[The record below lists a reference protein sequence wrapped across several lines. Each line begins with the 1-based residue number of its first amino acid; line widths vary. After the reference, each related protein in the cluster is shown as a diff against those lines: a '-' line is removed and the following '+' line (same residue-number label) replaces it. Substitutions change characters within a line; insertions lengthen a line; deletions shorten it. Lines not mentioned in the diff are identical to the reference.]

1 MKDVSKIQKN
11 IRDAGLCTAGLCA
24 AGALVLF
31 AVLDLFVLPFP
42 KLDAFKKRDWSTRVY
57 DRRGTLVQVLALENG
72 VRREFTPLSAIP
84 HQAVDIFLAAED
96 KRFFSHCGVDFSAV
110 VRAALQNIRSGQR
123 VSGASTVTMQL
134 ARLVVPAKKRNFAAK
149 LNEARNALRIERRL
163 SKNEILELY
172 LNTLPF
178 GFQTEGITSAAK
190 TFFASP
196 LEELSAEQLC
206 CLAVISRRPSG
217 NNPLEHPHVCA
228 ERAYELYRSLPGPA
242 AGGYFAAGGG
252 NGRSPKTDMNLPS
265 DTLGADAADSGNGAS
280 IDSAPL
286 EHFVC
291 VAEKAKRAEYPFY
304 LPHCVDFV
312 KKRYARAELPLPAE
326 WHLTADALFSFQAE
340 NLLANELEHNSHAR
354 VYNGAVFAI
363 ENETGNVII
372 WVGSNSYFDRD
383 HQGQMDGVT
392 AMNQSGSSSKPFLY
406 ALALD
411 KGYKPSDVL
420 PDIPLRF
427 GSDEVYIPRNFNNR
441 YNGPVRFRTALASSL
456 NVPAVSLLDSIGEAA
471 YADTLDKL
479 HFDSIRTKGLD
490 AGLALALGSAPVS
503 LYELVR
509 AFSVFPRDGTVIPL
523 RLLEKS
529 AYAGASLRSA
539 DSQSDGMGTSP
550 TAANDD
556 FSPSRVYSPDSA
568 RIICSILSDS
578 EARVK
583 GFGFSSVFKT
593 DFPSIFKTG
602 TANQYQSLV
611 ALCASSAYTVGVW
624 LGNFSGETVIGK
636 TGSSIPAY
644 IAKEVLT
651 RLQTSADG
659 NGKILPARNF
669 AEPEHWH
676 KGRVCALS
684 GMIASLDCPNTIS
697 EYLPDSLTAEDKKK
711 LRCTWHTKE
720 NGRLK
725 TVYPE
730 EYRNWFLSAERYGA
744 VNAGGAPLAI
754 VRPVSGSR
762 FLYDSA
768 YKNIAVVPLEING
781 GHGDTV
787 RVFLDGAEY
796 AVLERPFFI
805 NLSAGKGK
813 HTVRAVCANEEQT
826 VVFTVE

>member
-1 MKDVSKIQKN
+1 MKVVSKIQKN
-11 IRDAGLCTAGLCA
+11 VRAAGLCA
-24 AGALVLF
+24 AGALLLF
-31 AVLDLFVLPFP
+31 AALDLFFLPFP
-42 KLDAFKKRDWSTRVY
+42 KLNAFRKRDWSTRIY
-57 DRRGTLVQVLALENG
+57 DRRGTLVQVLALEGG
-72 VRREFTPLSAIP
+72 VRREFTPLSAMP
-84 HQAVDIFLAAED
+84 QQAIDIFLAAED
-96 KRFFSHCGVDFSAV
+96 KRFFSHCGLDFSAV
-110 VRAALQNIRSGQR
+110 VRAALQNIRNAQM

-134 ARLVVPAKKRNFAAK
+134 ARLVVPAKKRTLAAK
-149 LNEARNALRIERRL
+149 LNEAWNALRIERRL

-190 TFFASP
+190 TFFAAP
-196 LEELSAEQLC
+196 LEELSIEQLC
-206 CLAVISRRPSG
+206 CLAVIPRRPSG
-217 NNPLEHPHVCA
+217 NNPLEHPQVCA
-228 ERAYELYRSLPGPA
+228 ERACELYRSLFGDSE
-242 AGGYFAAGGG
+242 
-252 NGRSPKTDMNLPS
+252 SPE
-265 DTLGADAADSGNGAS
+265 
-280 IDSAPL
+280 I
-286 EHFVC
+286 FVHI
-291 VAEKAKRAEYPFY
+291 AENARRAEYPFY
-304 LPHCVDFV
+304 LPHCVDFL
-312 KKRYARAELPLPAE
+312 KKRLTREGRSLPPE
-326 WHLTADALFSFQAE
+326 IRLTADALFSFHAE
-340 NLLANELEHNSHAR
+340 NLLAGELANNSYAR

-363 ENETGNVII
+363 ENETGNII
-372 WVGSNSYFDRD
+372 VWVGSNSYFDRD
-383 HQGQMDGVT
+383 HQGQIDGVT

-456 NVPAVSLLDSIGEAA
+456 NVPAVSLLDSIGEAF

-490 AGLALALGSAPVS
+490 AGLALALGSAQVS

-523 RLLEKS
+523 RLLEDS
-529 AYAGASLRSA
+529 GGSGEALRSA
-539 DSQSDGMGTSP
+539 DSPPDSV
-550 TAANDD
+550 NDN

-593 DFPSIFKTG
+593 DFPSMFKTG
-602 TANQYQSLV
+602 TANQYQSLI

-644 IAKEVLT
+644 VAKEVLT

-659 NGKILPARNF
+659 SGKILPARNF

-676 KGRVCALS
+676 RGTVCALS
-684 GMIASLDCPNTIS
+684 GMIASSDCPNTIS
-697 EYLPDSLTAEDKKK
+697 EYLPDSLTAEDKKR

-744 VNAGGAPLAI
+744 VNAGGVPLTI

-762 FLYDSA
+762 FLYDRA

-813 HTVRAVCANEEQT
+813 HRVRAVCADEEQT

>member
-1 MKDVSKIQKN
+1 MKVVSKIQKN
-11 IRDAGLCTAGLCA
+11 VRAAGLCA
-24 AGALVLF
+24 AGALLLF
-31 AVLDLFVLPFP
+31 AALDLFFLPFP
-42 KLDAFKKRDWSTRVY
+42 KLNAFRKRDWSTRIY
-57 DRRGTLVQVLALENG
+57 DRRGTLVQVLALEGG
-72 VRREFTPLSAIP
+72 VRREFTPLSAMP
-84 HQAVDIFLAAED
+84 RQAIDIFLAAED

-110 VRAALQNIRSGQR
+110 VRAALQNIRNAQR

-134 ARLVVPAKKRNFAAK
+134 ARIVVPAKKRTLAAK
-149 LNEARNALRIERRL
+149 LNEAWNALRIERRL

-190 TFFASP
+190 TFFAAP
-196 LEELSAEQLC
+196 LEELSIEQLC
-206 CLAVISRRPSG
+206 CLAVIPRRPSG
-217 NNPLEHPHVCA
+217 NNPLEHPQVCA
-228 ERAYELYRSLPGPA
+228 ERACELYRSLFGDSE
-242 AGGYFAAGGG
+242 
-252 NGRSPKTDMNLPS
+252 SPE
-265 DTLGADAADSGNGAS
+265 
-280 IDSAPL
+280 I
-286 EHFVC
+286 FVHI
-291 VAEKAKRAEYPFY
+291 AENARRAEYPFY
-304 LPHCVDFV
+304 LPHCVDFL
-312 KKRYARAELPLPAE
+312 KKRLTREGRSLPPE
-326 WHLTADALFSFQAE
+326 IRLTADALFSFHAE
-340 NLLANELEHNSHAR
+340 NLLAGELANNSYAR

-363 ENETGNVII
+363 ENETGNII
-372 WVGSNSYFDRD
+372 VWVGSNSYFDRD
-383 HQGQMDGVT
+383 HQGQIDGVT

-456 NVPAVSLLDSIGEAA
+456 NVPAVSLLDSIGEAF

-523 RLLEKS
+523 RLLEDS
-529 AYAGASLRSA
+529 GGSGEALRSA
-539 DSQSDGMGTSP
+539 DSPPDSV
-550 TAANDD
+550 NDD

-593 DFPSIFKTG
+593 DFPSMFKTG
-602 TANQYQSLV
+602 TANQYQSLI

-644 IAKEVLT
+644 VAKEVLT
-651 RLQTSADG
+651 RLQSSADG

-676 KGRVCALS
+676 RGTVCALS
-684 GMIASLDCPNTIS
+684 GMIASSDCPNTIS

-744 VNAGGAPLAI
+744 VNAGGVPLTI
-754 VRPVSGSR
+754 VRPMSGSR
-762 FLYDSA
+762 FLYDRA

-813 HTVRAVCANEEQT
+813 HRVRAVCANEEQT

>member
-1 MKDVSKIQKN
+1 MKVVSKIQKN
-11 IRDAGLCTAGLCA
+11 VRAAGLCA
-24 AGALVLF
+24 AGALLLF
-31 AVLDLFVLPFP
+31 AALDLFFLPFP
-42 KLDAFKKRDWSTRVY
+42 KLNAFRKRDWSTRIY
-57 DRRGTLVQVLALENG
+57 DRRGTLVQVLALEGG
-72 VRREFTPLSAIP
+72 VRREFTPLSAMP
-84 HQAVDIFLAAED
+84 RQAIDIFLAAED
-96 KRFFSHCGVDFSAV
+96 KRFFSHCGLDFSAV
-110 VRAALQNIRSGQR
+110 VRAALQNIRNAQR

-134 ARLVVPAKKRNFAAK
+134 ARIVVPAKKRTLAAK
-149 LNEARNALRIERRL
+149 LNEAWNALRIERRL

-190 TFFASP
+190 TFFAAP
-196 LEELSAEQLC
+196 LEELSIEQLC
-206 CLAVISRRPSG
+206 CLAVIPRRPSG
-217 NNPLEHPHVCA
+217 NNPLEHPQVCA
-228 ERAYELYRSLPGPA
+228 ERACELYRSLFGDSE
-242 AGGYFAAGGG
+242 
-252 NGRSPKTDMNLPS
+252 SPE
-265 DTLGADAADSGNGAS
+265 
-280 IDSAPL
+280 I
-286 EHFVC
+286 FVHI
-291 VAEKAKRAEYPFY
+291 AENARRAEYPFY
-304 LPHCVDFV
+304 LPHCVDFL
-312 KKRYARAELPLPAE
+312 KKRLAREGRSLPPE
-326 WHLTADALFSFQAE
+326 MRLTADALFSFHAE
-340 NLLANELEHNSHAR
+340 NLLAGELANNSYAR

-363 ENETGNVII
+363 ENETGNII
-372 WVGSNSYFDRD
+372 VWVGSNSYFDRD
-383 HQGQMDGVT
+383 HQGQIDGVT

-456 NVPAVSLLDSIGEAA
+456 NVPAVSLLDSIGEAF

-479 HFDSIRTKGLD
+479 HFDSMRTKGLD
-490 AGLALALGSAPVS
+490 AGLALALGSARVS

-523 RLLEKS
+523 RLLEDFDS
-529 AYAGASLRSA
+529 SGEALRSA
-539 DSQSDGMGTSP
+539 DSPPDSV
-550 TAANDD
+550 NDD

-593 DFPSIFKTG
+593 DFPSMFKTG
-602 TANQYQSLV
+602 TANQYQSLI

-644 IAKEVLT
+644 VAKEVLT

-659 NGKILPARNF
+659 SGKILPARNF

-676 KGRVCALS
+676 RGTVCALS
-684 GMIASLDCPNTIS
+684 GMIASPDCPNTIS

-744 VNAGGAPLAI
+744 VNAGGVPLTI

-762 FLYDSA
+762 FLYDRA

-813 HTVRAVCANEEQT
+813 HRVRAVCADEEQT

>member
-1 MKDVSKIQKN
+1 MKVVSKIQKN
-11 IRDAGLCTAGLCA
+11 VRAAGLCA
-24 AGALVLF
+24 AGALLLF
-31 AVLDLFVLPFP
+31 AALDLFFLPFP
-42 KLDAFKKRDWSTRVY
+42 KLNAFRKRDWSTRIY
-57 DRRGTLVQVLALENG
+57 DRRGTLVQVLALEGG
-72 VRREFTPLSAIP
+72 VRREFTPLSAMP
-84 HQAVDIFLAAED
+84 QQAIDIFLAAED
-96 KRFFSHCGVDFSAV
+96 KRFFSHCGLDFSAV
-110 VRAALQNIRSGQR
+110 VRAALQNIRNAQR

-134 ARLVVPAKKRNFAAK
+134 ARIVVPAKKRTLAAK
-149 LNEARNALRIERRL
+149 LNEAWNALRIERRL

-190 TFFASP
+190 TFFAAP
-196 LEELSAEQLC
+196 LEELSIEQLC
-206 CLAVISRRPSG
+206 CLAVIPRRPSG
-217 NNPLEHPHVCA
+217 NNPLEHPQVCA
-228 ERAYELYRSLPGPA
+228 ERACELYRSLFGDSE
-242 AGGYFAAGGG
+242 
-252 NGRSPKTDMNLPS
+252 SPK
-265 DTLGADAADSGNGAS
+265 
-280 IDSAPL
+280 I
-286 EHFVC
+286 FVHI
-291 VAEKAKRAEYPFY
+291 AENARRAEYPFY
-304 LPHCVDFV
+304 LPHCVDFL
-312 KKRYARAELPLPAE
+312 KKRFAREGRSLPPE
-326 WHLTADALFSFQAE
+326 MRLTADALFSFHAE
-340 NLLANELEHNSHAR
+340 NLLAGELANNSYAR

-363 ENETGNVII
+363 ENETGNII
-372 WVGSNSYFDRD
+372 VWVGSNSYFDRD
-383 HQGQMDGVT
+383 HQGQIDGVT

-456 NVPAVSLLDSIGEAA
+456 NVPAVSLLDSIGEAF

-490 AGLALALGSAPVS
+490 AGLALALGSARVS

-523 RLLEKS
+523 RLLEDFDS
-529 AYAGASLRSA
+529 SGEALRSA
-539 DSQSDGMGTSP
+539 DSPPDSV
-550 TAANDD
+550 NDD

-593 DFPSIFKTG
+593 DFPSMFKTG
-602 TANQYQSLV
+602 TANQYQSLI

-644 IAKEVLT
+644 VAKEVLT

-659 NGKILPARNF
+659 SGKILPARNF

-676 KGRVCALS
+676 RGTVCALS
-684 GMIASLDCPNTIS
+684 GMIASPDCPNTIS

-744 VNAGGAPLAI
+744 VNAGGAPLTI

-762 FLYDSA
+762 FLYDRA

-813 HTVRAVCANEEQT
+813 HRVRAVCADEEQT

>member
-1 MKDVSKIQKN
+1 MKAVSKIQKN
-11 IRDAGLCTAGLCA
+11 VRAAGLCA
-24 AGALVLF
+24 AGALLLF
-31 AVLDLFVLPFP
+31 AALDLFVLPFP
-42 KLDAFKKRDWSTRVY
+42 KLDAFRKRDWSTRIY
-57 DRRGTLVQVLALENG
+57 DRRGTLVQVLALEGG
-72 VRREFTPLSAIP
+72 VRREFTPLSAMP
-84 HQAVDIFLAAED
+84 QQAIDIFLAAED
-96 KRFFSHCGVDFSAV
+96 KRFFSHCGLDFSAV
-110 VRAALQNIRSGQR
+110 VRAALQNIRNAQR

-134 ARLVVPAKKRNFAAK
+134 ARLVVPAKKRTLAAK

-190 TFFASP
+190 TFFAAP
-196 LEELSAEQLC
+196 LEDLSIEQLC
-206 CLAVISRRPSG
+206 CLAVIPRRPSG
-217 NNPLEHPHVCA
+217 NNPLEHPKVCA
-228 ERAYELYRSLPGPA
+228 ERACELYRSLRSPA
-242 AGGYFAAGGG
+242 A
-252 NGRSPKTDMNLPS
+252 
-265 DTLGADAADSGNGAS
+265 AADSVSGAPTAY
-280 IDSAPL
+280 APL
-286 EHFVC
+286 EHFVRI
-291 VAEKAKRAEYPFY
+291 AENARRAEYPFY
-304 LPHCVDFV
+304 LPHCVDFL
-312 KKRYARAELPLPAE
+312 KKRFAREGRSLPPE
-326 WHLTADALFSFQAE
+326 IRLTADALFSFHAE
-340 NLLANELEHNSHAR
+340 NLLAGELSNNSYAR

-363 ENETGNVII
+363 ENETGNII
-372 WVGSNSYFDRD
+372 VWVGSNSYFDRD
-383 HQGQMDGVT
+383 HQGQIDGVT

-456 NVPAVSLLDSIGEAA
+456 NVPAVSLLDSIGEAF

-479 HFDSIRTKGLD
+479 HFDSMRTKGLD
-490 AGLALALGSAPVS
+490 AGLAPALGSAQVS

-523 RLLEKS
+523 RLLENS
-529 AYAGASLRSA
+529 GSSGAVLS
-539 DSQSDGMGTSP
+539 DSV
-550 TAANDD
+550 NDD

-593 DFPSIFKTG
+593 DFPSMFKTG
-602 TANQYQSLV
+602 TANQYQSLI

-676 KGRVCALS
+676 RGTVCALS
-684 GMIASLDCPNTIS
+684 GMIASPDCPNTIS

-744 VNAGGAPLAI
+744 
-754 VRPVSGSR
+754 
-762 FLYDSA
+762 
-768 YKNIAVVPLEING
+768 
-781 GHGDTV
+781 
-787 RVFLDGAEY
+787 
-796 AVLERPFFI
+796 
-805 NLSAGKGK
+805 GKGK
-813 HTVRAVCANEEQT
+813 HRVRAVCADEEQT
-826 VVFTVE
+826 VSFTVE

>member
-1 MKDVSKIQKN
+1 MKVVSKIQKN
-11 IRDAGLCTAGLCA
+11 VRAAGLCA
-24 AGALVLF
+24 AGALLLF
-31 AVLDLFVLPFP
+31 AALDLFFLPFP
-42 KLDAFKKRDWSTRVY
+42 KLNAFRKQDWSTRIY
-57 DRRGTLVQVLALENG
+57 DRRGTLVQVLALEGG
-72 VRREFTPLSAIP
+72 VRREFTPLSAMP
-84 HQAVDIFLAAED
+84 QQAIDIFLAAED

-110 VRAALQNIRSGQR
+110 VRAALQNIRNAQR

-134 ARLVVPAKKRNFAAK
+134 ARIVVPAKKRTLAAK
-149 LNEARNALRIERRL
+149 LNEAWNALRIERRL

-190 TFFASP
+190 TFFAAP
-196 LEELSAEQLC
+196 LEELSIEQLC
-206 CLAVISRRPSG
+206 CLAVIPRRPSG
-217 NNPLEHPHVCA
+217 NNPLEHPQVCA
-228 ERAYELYRSLPGPA
+228 ERACELYHSLFGDSE
-242 AGGYFAAGGG
+242 
-252 NGRSPKTDMNLPS
+252 SPE
-265 DTLGADAADSGNGAS
+265 
-280 IDSAPL
+280 I
-286 EHFVC
+286 FVHI
-291 VAEKAKRAEYPFY
+291 AENARRAEYPFY
-304 LPHCVDFV
+304 LPHCVDFL
-312 KKRYARAELPLPAE
+312 KKRLTREGRSLPPE
-326 WHLTADALFSFQAE
+326 IRLTADALFSFHAE
-340 NLLANELEHNSHAR
+340 NLLAGELANNSYAR

-363 ENETGNVII
+363 ENETGNII
-372 WVGSNSYFDRD
+372 VWVGSNSYFDRD
-383 HQGQMDGVT
+383 HQGQIDGVT

-456 NVPAVSLLDSIGEAA
+456 NVPAVSLLDSIGEAF

-523 RLLEKS
+523 RLLEDS
-529 AYAGASLRSA
+529 GGSGEALRSA
-539 DSQSDGMGTSP
+539 DSPSDSV
-550 TAANDD
+550 NDD

-593 DFPSIFKTG
+593 DFPSMFKTG
-602 TANQYQSLV
+602 TANQYQSLI

-676 KGRVCALS
+676 RGTVCALS
-684 GMIASLDCPNTIS
+684 GMIASPDCPNTIS

-730 EYRNWFLSAERYGA
+730 EYRNWFLSVERYGA
-744 VNAGGAPLAI
+744 VNAGGVPLTI

-762 FLYDSA
+762 FLYDRA

-813 HTVRAVCANEEQT
+813 HRVRAVCANEEQT

>member
-1 MKDVSKIQKN
+1 MRVVSKIQKN
-11 IRDAGLCTAGLCA
+11 VRAAGLCA
-24 AGALVLF
+24 AGALLLF
-31 AVLDLFVLPFP
+31 AALDLFFLPFP
-42 KLDAFKKRDWSTRVY
+42 KLDAFRKRDWSTRIY
-57 DRRGTLVQVLALENG
+57 DRRGTLVQVLALEGG
-72 VRREFTPLSAIP
+72 VRREFTPLSAMP
-84 HQAVDIFLAAED
+84 QQAIDIFLAAED
-96 KRFFSHCGVDFSAV
+96 KRFFSHCGLDFSAV
-110 VRAALQNIRSGQR
+110 VRAALQNIRNAQR

-134 ARLVVPAKKRNFAAK
+134 ARIVVPAKKRTLAAK
-149 LNEARNALRIERRL
+149 LNEAWNALRIERRL

-190 TFFASP
+190 TFFAAP
-196 LEELSAEQLC
+196 LEELSIEQLC
-206 CLAVISRRPSG
+206 CLAVIPRRPSG
-217 NNPLEHPHVCA
+217 NNPLEHPEVCA
-228 ERAYELYRSLPGPA
+228 ERARELYRSLGNSSA
-242 AGGYFAAGGG
+242 ASG
-252 NGRSPKTDMNLPS
+252 NS
-265 DTLGADAADSGNGAS
+265 AADSGHGAS
-280 IDSAPL
+280 IGSVPL
-286 EHFVC
+286 ENFVRI
-291 VAEKAKRAEYPFY
+291 AENARRAEYPFY
-304 LPHCVDFV
+304 LPHCVDFL
-312 KKRYARAELPLPAE
+312 KKRLAREGRSLPPE
-326 WHLTADALFSFQAE
+326 IRLTADALFSFHAE
-340 NLLANELEHNSHAR
+340 NLLAGELANNSYAR

-363 ENETGNVII
+363 ENETGNII
-372 WVGSNSYFDRD
+372 VWVGSNSYFDRD
-383 HQGQMDGVT
+383 HQGQIDGVT

-456 NVPAVSLLDSIGEAA
+456 NVPAVNLLDSIGEAF

-490 AGLALALGSAPVS
+490 AGLALALGSAQVS

-523 RLLEKS
+523 RLLEDS
-529 AYAGASLRSA
+529 GSSGEALRAA
-539 DSQSDGMGTSP
+539 DSPPDSV
-550 TAANDD
+550 NDD

-593 DFPSIFKTG
+593 DFPSMFKTG
-602 TANQYQSLV
+602 TANQYQSLI

-644 IAKEVLT
+644 VAKEVLT

-676 KGRVCALS
+676 RGTVCALS
-684 GMIASLDCPNTIS
+684 GMIASPDCPNTIS
-697 EYLPDSLTAEDKKK
+697 EYLPDSLTAEDKKRF
-711 LRCTWHTKE
+711 RCTWHTKE

-744 VNAGGAPLAI
+744 VNVGGAPLAI

-805 NLSAGKGK
+805 NLNAGKGK
-813 HTVRAVCANEEQT
+813 HRVRAVCADEEQT
-826 VVFTVE
+826 VFFTVE